1 MSTHDHTGHT
11 HNQGPNRGPA
21 LFAVNTV
28 GVILAG
34 ISCILRCYVRSR
46 ILKSFGTDD
55 WLIVT
60 STLTFICY
68 VAFSN
73 TGVKYGTGQH
83 REDLDPEDNRKA
95 LRGWFFCYI
104 FYALTMILVK
114 LSIGNFLLRVTVSRL
129 HRWIIYIASVVTCV
143 SCVTFLVVAIFQ
155 CNPINYFWNKYNVD
169 AHGSCLNGNIMLAL
183 SYLYSVFSIISD
195 FTFALLPA
203 WVVSHL
209 NMARNTKIA
218 LIALM
223 GMGCVASAAVAA
235 RMPYLKYMSSDDFL
249 WDTAFMA
256 IWSSVEQSLAI
267 TAGCLAT
274 LQPLVKLIG
283 EKLGILSTQR
293 SQLTGGNGITGPS
306 SGPRTGGEISV
317 KKTFSRRT
325 EMYSM
330 TANEPREGELKLQPG
345 PSGYSAMCYNTSQE
359 ELRPGQLSD
368 IDSKEDV
375 NVSSVKSREIP

>member
-1 MSTHDHTGHT
+1 MSESSDHV
-11 HNQGPNRGPA
+11 PNRGHA

-55 WLIVT
+55 WLILA
-60 STLTFICY
+60 STLTFITY
-68 VAFSN
+68 VSFSN
-73 TGVKYGTGQH
+73 TGVKYGTGRH
-83 REDLDPEDNRKA
+83 REDLHIDANRRA
-95 LRGWFFCYI
+95 MRGWYFCYI

-114 LSIGNFLLRVTVSRL
+114 LSIGNFLLRVTVSRV
-129 HRWIIYIASVVTCV
+129 HQWIIYLASIVTCI
-143 SCVTFLVVAIFQ
+143 SCITFLGVAIFQ
-155 CNPINYFWNKYNVD
+155 CHPVNYFWDRYHPGVEG
-169 AHGSCLNGNIMLAL
+169 ACLNGKVLLGL

-203 WVVSHL
+203 WVVGHL

-223 GMGCVASAAVAA
+223 GMGCVASAGVAA
-235 RMPYLKYMSSDDFL
+235 RMPYLQYMSSDDFL
-249 WDTAFMA
+249 WDTTYMA
-256 IWSSVEQSLAI
+256 LWSSVEMSLAI

-274 LQPLVKLIG
+274 VQPLVKLIG
-283 EKLGILSTQR
+283 EKMGIISIHKSTQG
-293 SQLTGGNGITGPS
+293 TGGLPS
-306 SGPRTGGEISV
+306 SSQAIGGEISV

-325 EMYSM
+325 EMYDMATKLDS
-330 TANEPREGELKLQPG
+330 APREGELKLQPK

-359 ELRPGQLSD
+359 ELRPGHSLRD
-368 IDSKEDV
+368 MESKEDMTV
-375 NVSSVKSREIP
+375 AAVKAKEIP